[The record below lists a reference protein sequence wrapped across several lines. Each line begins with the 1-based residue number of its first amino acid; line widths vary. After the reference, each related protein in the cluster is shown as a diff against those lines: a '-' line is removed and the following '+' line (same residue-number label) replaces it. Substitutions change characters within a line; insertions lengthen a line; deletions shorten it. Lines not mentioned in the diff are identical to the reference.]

1 MRVPEKARFQLILVR
16 KLRSAQVPLVPCW
29 WLGITVLFDTRKLH
43 PIVVASL
50 VLLAFALA
58 STACGESSTGAPPQA
73 AGTSSSTVVGPH
85 VGNCAPDFTLTLSNG
100 QTARL
105 TSLREQGKPV
115 VLYFFTT
122 W

>member
-1 MRVPEKARFQLILVR
+1 M
-16 KLRSAQVPLVPCW
+16 
-29 WLGITVLFDTRKLH
+29 TVLFNTRKLH

-50 VLLAFALA
+50 VVFALAMA
-58 STACGESSTGAPPQA
+58 STACGESSTVAPPQA
-73 AGTSSSTVVGPH
+73 AGTSSSTTVGH
-85 VGNCAPDFTLTLSNG
+85 QVGDRAPDFTLTLSNG

-105 TSLREQGKPV
+105 TSLREQGRPV